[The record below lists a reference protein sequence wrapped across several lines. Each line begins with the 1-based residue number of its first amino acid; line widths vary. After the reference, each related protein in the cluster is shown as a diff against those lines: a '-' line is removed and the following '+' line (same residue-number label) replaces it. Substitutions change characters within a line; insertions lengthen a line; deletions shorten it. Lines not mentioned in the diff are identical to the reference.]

1 MHRARAA
8 LLALVVLVV
17 AGCAPARLVPA
28 PGTVAVPGPGAG
40 AIAEAAGVR
49 VVARTSAW
57 NGIPAGLEFEVIPV
71 LVMIENNGTHAI
83 RVRHDDFALVGAG
96 GRRYTALSPFDIR
109 GTVAVPVEVPYPAA
123 YPRPYPRFHS
133 RWYWDDPFWYP
144 SYYPAFTYIPL
155 PTGDMIQKA
164 LPETVAAPGTR
175 ITGYVYF
182 PRPRKKDDPQLTF
195 TATLVDANTNH
206 PAGTISIPFVYT
218 D

>member
-8 LLALVVLVV
+8 LPALVVLVL

-49 VVARTSAW
+49 VVARTGAW
-57 NGIPAGLEFEVIPV
+57 NGIPAGLEFAVIPV
-71 LVMIENNGTHAI
+71 LVMVENNGTHAL

-96 GRRYTALSPFDIR
+96 DRRYTALSPFEIR
-109 GTVAVPVEVPYPAA
+109 GTVAVPVDVPYPAL
-123 YPRPYPRFHS
+123 YPRPYPPFHS

-144 SYYPAFTYIPL
+144 SYYPAFIYVPL

-164 LPETVAAPGTR
+164 LPETTVEPGGR
-175 ITGYVYF
+175 VTGFVYF
-182 PRPRKKDDPQLTF
+182 PRVRKKDDPAVTF
-195 TATLVDANTNH
+195 TATIVDARTSSVL
-206 PAGTISIPFVYT
+206 GTASIPFVYSE
-218 D
+218 